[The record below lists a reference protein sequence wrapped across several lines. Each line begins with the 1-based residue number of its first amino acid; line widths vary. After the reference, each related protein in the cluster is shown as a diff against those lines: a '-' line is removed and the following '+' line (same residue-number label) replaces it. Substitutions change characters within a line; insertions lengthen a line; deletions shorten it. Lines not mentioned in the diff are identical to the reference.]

1 MSARRQQCHQ
11 PKAFCNS
18 MTQTAA
24 VIDYGMGNLHSV
36 ESALREAGAGDVT
49 VTSDTQAILAADRI
63 VFPGVGAI
71 RDCLAEFRRLGCDT
85 TLRLAIERGTPVLGI
100 CVGMQ
105 SLMARSEENGGVD
118 CLGFFDGTVARFPR
132 SHSDTDGTKLKVP
145 HMGWNQ
151 VAQSQ
156 NHPLWDG
163 IADNAYFYFVHS
175 FFLPEAESDYV
186 AGSFDY
192 GIKGSAAI
200 AKGNVFA
207 TQFHPEKS
215 HDNGL
220 KLLANFLTWD
230 GTC

>member
-1 MSARRQQCHQ
+1 
-11 PKAFCNS
+11 
-18 MTQTAA
+18 MTQTVA

>member
-1 MSARRQQCHQ
+1 
-11 PKAFCNS
+11 
-18 MTQTAA
+18 MTQTVA

-36 ESALREAGAGDVT
+36 ESALREAGASDVA
-49 VTSDTQAILAADRI
+49 VTADAEAILAADRI

-71 RDCLAEFRRLGCDT
+71 RDCLAEFRRLGCDK
-85 TLRLAIERGTPVLGI
+85 TLRLAVERGTPVLGI

-118 CLGFFDGTVARFPR
+118 CLGFFDGTVMRFPWN
-132 SHSDTDGTKLKVP
+132 HSDTDGRKLKVP
-145 HMGWNQ
+145 QMGWNQ
-151 VAQSQ
+151 VSQNQ

-175 FFLPEAESDYV
+175 FFLPAAESDCV
-186 AGSFDY
+186 TGLFDY

-230 GTC
+230 GIC

>member
-1 MSARRQQCHQ
+1 
-11 PKAFCNS
+11 
-18 MTQTAA
+18 MTQTVA

-36 ESALREAGAGDVT
+36 ESALREAGASDVV
-49 VTSDTQAILAADRI
+49 VTADAEAILSADRI

-85 TLRLAIERGTPVLGI
+85 TLRLAVERGTPVLGI

-118 CLGFFDGTVARFPR
+118 CLGFFDGTVTRFPR
-132 SHSDTDGTKLKVP
+132 NHSDADGTKLKVP

-151 VAQSQ
+151 VSQSQ

-163 IADNAYFYFVHS
+163 IVDNAYFYFVHS

>member
-1 MSARRQQCHQ
+1 
-11 PKAFCNS
+11 
-18 MTQTAA
+18 MTQTVA

-36 ESALREAGAGDVT
+36 ESALREAGASDAVVT
-49 VTSDTQAILAADRI
+49 ADAEAILAADRI

-71 RDCLAEFRRLGCDT
+71 RDCLAEFRRLGCET
-85 TLRLAIERGTPVLGI
+85 TLRLAVDRGTPVLGI

-105 SLMARSEENGGVD
+105 SLMARSDENGGVD
-118 CLGFFDGTVARFPR
+118 CLGFFDGTVTRFPR
-132 SHSDTDGTKLKVP
+132 NHSDTDGTKLKVP

-151 VAQSQ
+151 VAQSR

-175 FFLPEAESDYV
+175 FFLPAEESDHV

-200 AKGNVFA
+200 AKDNVFA

-220 KLLANFLTWD
+220 KLLANFLRWD

>member
-1 MSARRQQCHQ
+1 MW
-11 PKAFCNS
+11 
-18 MTQTAA
+18 
-24 VIDYGMGNLHSV
+24 
-36 ESALREAGAGDVT
+36 
-49 VTSDTQAILAADRI
+49 
-63 VFPGVGAI
+63 
-71 RDCLAEFRRLGCDT
+71 
-85 TLRLAIERGTPVLGI
+85 
-100 CVGMQ
+100 
-105 SLMARSEENGGVD
+105 RSPEENGGVD
-118 CLGFFDGTVARFPR
+118 CLGLFDGTVARFPR
-132 SHSDTDGTKLKVP
+132 NHSDADGTKLKVP

-151 VAQSQ
+151 VSQSE
-156 NHPLWDG
+156 NHPLWGG

-175 FFLPEAESDYV
+175 FFLPASESDHV
-186 AGSFDY
+186 IGSFNY

>member
-1 MSARRQQCHQ
+1 
-11 PKAFCNS
+11 
-18 MTQTAA
+18 MTQTVA

-36 ESALREAGAGDVT
+36 ESALREAGASDVV
-49 VTSDTQAILAADRI
+49 VTADAEAILAADRI

-85 TLRLAIERGTPVLGI
+85 TLRLAVDRGTPVLGI

-118 CLGFFDGTVARFPR
+118 CLGFFDGTVTRFPR
-132 SHSDTDGTKLKVP
+132 NHSDTDGAKLKVP

-151 VAQSQ
+151 VSQNQ

-175 FFLPEAESDYV
+175 FFLPEVGSDYV

-192 GIKGSAAI
+192 GIKGSAAV
-200 AKGNVFA
+200 AKDNVFA

>member
-1 MSARRQQCHQ
+1 
-11 PKAFCNS
+11 
-18 MTQTAA
+18 MTQTVA

-36 ESALREAGAGDVT
+36 ESALREASVSDVV
-49 VTSDTQAILAADRI
+49 VTADAKAILAADRI

-85 TLRLAIERGTPVLGI
+85 TLRLAVDRGTPVLGI

-105 SLMARSEENGGVD
+105 SLMARSDENGGVD
-118 CLGFFDGTVARFPR
+118 CLGYFDGTVTRFPR
-132 SHSDTDGTKLKVP
+132 NHSDADGTKLKVP

-175 FFLPEAESDYV
+175 FFLPKAESDFV

-200 AKGNVFA
+200 VKGNVFA

>member
-1 MSARRQQCHQ
+1 
-11 PKAFCNS
+11 
-18 MTQTAA
+18 MTQTVA

-36 ESALREAGAGDVT
+36 ESALREAGAPDVV
-49 VTSDTQAILAADRI
+49 VTADTEAILTADRI

-85 TLRLAIERGTPVLGI
+85 TLRLAVDRGTPVLGI

-105 SLMARSEENGGVD
+105 SLMVRSEENSGVD
-118 CLGFFDGTVARFPR
+118 CLGFFAGTVSRFPR
-132 SHSDTDGTKLKVP
+132 NHSDADGMKLKVP

-151 VAQSQ
+151 VSQSQ
-156 NHPLWDG
+156 NHALWDG

-175 FFLPEAESDYV
+175 FFLPASESDHV
-186 AGSFDY
+186 MGSFNY

-220 KLLANFLTWD
+220 KLLANFLKWD

>member
-1 MSARRQQCHQ
+1 
-11 PKAFCNS
+11 

-192 GIKGSAAI
+192 GIKGSAAV
-200 AKGNVFA
+200 AKDNVFA

>member
-1 MSARRQQCHQ
+1 
-11 PKAFCNS
+11 
-18 MTQTAA
+18 MTQTVA

-36 ESALREAGAGDVT
+36 ESALREASVSDVV
-49 VTSDTQAILAADRI
+49 VTADAKAILAADRI

-85 TLRLAIERGTPVLGI
+85 TLRLAVDRGTPVLGI

-105 SLMARSEENGGVD
+105 SLMARSDENGGVD
-118 CLGFFDGTVARFPR
+118 CLGYFDGTVTRFPR
-132 SHSDTDGTKLKVP
+132 NHSDADGTKLKVP

-175 FFLPEAESDYV
+175 FFLPKAESDFV
-186 AGSFDY
+186 AGSFNY

-200 AKGNVFA
+200 VKDNVFA

>member
-1 MSARRQQCHQ
+1 
-11 PKAFCNS
+11 
-18 MTQTAA
+18 MTQTVA

-36 ESALREAGAGDVT
+36 ESALREAGARDVV
-49 VTSDTQAILAADRI
+49 VTADAVAILAADRI

-71 RDCLAEFRRLGCDT
+71 RDCLAEFRRLGCET
-85 TLRLAIERGTPVLGI
+85 TLRLAVDRGTPVLGI

-118 CLGFFDGTVARFPR
+118 CLGFFDGTVTRFPR
-132 SHSDTDGTKLKVP
+132 NHSDADGTKLKVP

-192 GIKGSAAI
+192 GVKGSAAV
-200 AKGNVFA
+200 AKDNVFA

>member
-1 MSARRQQCHQ
+1 
-11 PKAFCNS
+11 
-18 MTQTAA
+18 
-24 VIDYGMGNLHSV
+24 
-36 ESALREAGAGDVT
+36 
-49 VTSDTQAILAADRI
+49 
-63 VFPGVGAI
+63 
-71 RDCLAEFRRLGCDT
+71 
-85 TLRLAIERGTPVLGI
+85 
-100 CVGMQ
+100 MQ

-118 CLGFFDGTVARFPR
+118 CLGFFNGTVMRFPR
-132 SHSDTDGTKLKVP
+132 NHSDIDGTKLKVP

-151 VAQSQ
+151 VSQNQ

-175 FFLPEAESDYV
+175 FFLPEVESDYV

-192 GIKGSAAI
+192 GINGSAAV
-200 AKGNVFA
+200 AKDNVFA

>member
-1 MSARRQQCHQ
+1 
-11 PKAFCNS
+11 
-18 MTQTAA
+18 MTQTVA

-36 ESALREAGAGDVT
+36 ESALREASVSDVV
-49 VTSDTQAILAADRI
+49 VTADAKVILAADRI

-85 TLRLAIERGTPVLGI
+85 TLRLAVDRGTPVLGI

-105 SLMARSEENGGVD
+105 SLMARSDENGGVD
-118 CLGFFDGTVARFPR
+118 CLGYFDGTVTRFPR
-132 SHSDTDGTKLKVP
+132 NHSDADGTKLKVP

-151 VAQSQ
+151 VVQSQ
-156 NHPLWDG
+156 NHPIWDG

-175 FFLPEAESDYV
+175 FFLPNAESDFV

-200 AKGNVFA
+200 VKGNVFA

>member
-1 MSARRQQCHQ
+1 MRQ
-11 PKAFCNS
+11 
-18 MTQTAA
+18 TVA

-36 ESALREAGAGDVT
+36 ESALREAGANDVV
-49 VTSDTQAILAADRI
+49 VTAEAEAILAADRI

-71 RDCLAEFRRLGCDT
+71 RDCLAEFRRLACDT
-85 TLRLAIERGTPVLGI
+85 TLRLAVDRGTPVLGI

-105 SLMARSEENGGVD
+105 SLMVRSEENGGVD
-118 CLGFFDGTVARFPR
+118 CLGLFDGTVTRFPR
-132 SHSDTDGTKLKVP
+132 NHTDADGRKLKVP

-151 VAQSQ
+151 VSQSQ
-156 NHPLWDG
+156 NHPLWNG

-175 FFLPEAESDYV
+175 FFLPASQADYV
-186 AGSFDY
+186 TGSFDY
-192 GIKGSAAI
+192 GIKGSAAV
-200 AKGNVFA
+200 AKDNVFA

>member
-11 PKAFCNS
+11 PKAFCRS
-18 MTQTAA
+18 MTQTVA

-49 VTSDTQAILAADRI
+49 VTSDAEAILAADRI

-192 GIKGSAAI
+192 GIKGSAAV
-200 AKGNVFA
+200 AKDNVFA

>member
-1 MSARRQQCHQ
+1 
-11 PKAFCNS
+11 
-18 MTQTAA
+18 MTQTVA

-36 ESALREAGAGDVT
+36 ESALREAGASDAVVT
-49 VTSDTQAILAADRI
+49 ADAEAILLADRI

-71 RDCLAEFRRLGCDT
+71 RDCLAEFRRLGCET
-85 TLRLAIERGTPVLGI
+85 TLRLAVDRGTPVLGI

-105 SLMARSEENGGVD
+105 SLMARSDENGGVD
-118 CLGFFDGTVARFPR
+118 CLGFFDGTVTRFPR
-132 SHSDTDGTKLKVP
+132 NHSDTDGTKLKVP

-151 VAQSQ
+151 VAQSR

-175 FFLPEAESDYV
+175 FFLPAEESDHV

-200 AKGNVFA
+200 AKDNVFA

-220 KLLANFLTWD
+220 KLLANFLRWD